1 MSDIDSARV
10 REFVIAGHGSL
21 ERVREMLAEQ
31 PALLNLAHVWTEGD
45 SETAIQG
52 ASHVGNAAI
61 ALHLLDQGAPLAIYT
76 AAMLGRAD
84 DVERMVAVE
93 PGQIRALGAHGI
105 PLIPHAVFSGDVALV
120 QRLFAR
126 GAAEGMSLALSNAV
140 GRGDLDMTRWIVTH
154 GRPDAAWKNFQGKT
168 ALDVARERGFTDIAQ
183 ILREYAGAA

>member
-1 MSDIDSARV
+1 MSDIDSALV
-10 REFVIAGHGSL
+10 REFVIAGHGNL
-21 ERVREMLAEQ
+21 ERVREMLADQ
-31 PALLNLAHVWTEGD
+31 PALLNLAHVWAEGD
-45 SETAIQG
+45 TETAIQG
-52 ASHVGNAAI
+52 ASHVGNSAI
-61 ALHLLDQGAPLAIYT
+61 ALYLLDQGAPLAIYT

-84 DVERMVAVE
+84 DLERMLADE

-168 ALDVARERGFTDIAQ
+168 ALDVARERGLTDIAQ